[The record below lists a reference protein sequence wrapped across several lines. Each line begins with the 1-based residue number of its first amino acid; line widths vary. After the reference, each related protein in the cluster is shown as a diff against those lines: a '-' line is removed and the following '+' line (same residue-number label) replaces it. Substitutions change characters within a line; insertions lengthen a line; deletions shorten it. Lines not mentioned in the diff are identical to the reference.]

1 MFAALRRS
9 IPLLAT
15 IVIVAGCGTSATPGL
30 STAGGNPT
38 PPSGAIHVSLLDYSI
53 TPAKISVPAG
63 TVTVYVTN
71 DGKTP
76 HNFMIRSPRGPLGA
90 SSKIVA
96 HTRDLNPG
104 QADVIVATL
113 PAGDYTFYCAF
124 AGHEQLG
131 MVGDFTVT

>member
-1 MFAALRRS
+1 MFKALRHW

-15 IVIVAGCGTSATPGL
+15 VVIVSGCGTSTPGP
-30 STAGGNPT
+30 STAASNPT
-38 PPSGAIHVSLLDYSI
+38 PPPGAIHVSVLDYSI
-53 TPAKISVPAG
+53 TPAMISVPAG
-63 TVTVYVTN
+63 PFTVYVTN

-76 HNFMIRSPRGPLGA
+76 HNFTIRSPRGPLGT

-96 HTRDLNPG
+96 HTKDLNPG
-104 QADVIVATL
+104 QADVIMATL

-131 MVGDFTVT
+131 MVGDFTVK